1 MFENELQDKISK
13 IRLTNEDD
21 PNSAHVTM
29 LYFKGKWVFLIDFKC
44 KKSEAKKRYKAGK
57 EFYEIERSAIVMDI
71 GEYLWI
77 TYFSSIK
84 IICYQSTTCSF
95 SYNENET

>member
-1 MFENELQDKISK
+1 MIQILHTLLCSTLRE
-13 IRLTNEDD
+13 
-21 PNSAHVTM
+21 M
-29 LYFKGKWVFLIDFKC
+29 GFLIDFKC
-44 KKSEAKKRYKAGK
+44 KESEAKKRYKAGK

-84 IICYQSTTCSF
+84 SF
-95 SYNENET
+95 VTSQLLVLSLIKKVKHKSIQMEYNSFINMRN